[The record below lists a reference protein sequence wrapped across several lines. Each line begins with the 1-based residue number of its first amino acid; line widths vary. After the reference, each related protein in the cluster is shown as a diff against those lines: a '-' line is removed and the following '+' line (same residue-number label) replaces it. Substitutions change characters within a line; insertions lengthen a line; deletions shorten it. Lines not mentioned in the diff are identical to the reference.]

1 MILCMAVAIISI
13 IGLGASV
20 YKYNTGSEMPWMPVV
35 GEIATLCAA
44 SYFIYTY
51 FSRRDKDND
60 K

>member
-44 SYFIYTY
+44 SYFIYSY
-51 FSRRDKDND
+51 FIHRDKDND

>member
-1 MILCMAVAIISI
+1 MAVAIISI